1 MAKPTKGRR
10 GGRRGAGGGG
20 HGGVGI
26 WFITFADV
34 MGLLVAFFVMLVAFS
49 TQDRA
54 KLMAVAGSMREA
66 FGVQNQVRYS
76 GFIELPGLP
85 LRPRLKN
92 AAHIP
97 PEESSLTPD
106 EKEHER
112 KIDAATRAK
121 IDRDFALAAST
132 LRQALQDMP
141 EIAEVSKNV
150 IVEESREGLN
160 VEITDQDGRSMFP
173 EGSAEPYEHTRKL
186 VQRLAR
192 VVKAS
197 PFRLT
202 LTGHASA
209 ARPRARP
216 DLGRWEISA
225 MRAVKIRQILAEEG
239 VPDDRF
245 FAVTGKGDTA
255 PLFPDDPFIAA
266 NRRVT
271 ITLMREA
278 PPIPADFKP

>member
-1 MAKPTKGRR
+1 MAKPTKSGKGVRR
-10 GGRRGAGGGG
+10 GGDGG
-20 HGGVGI
+20 HGVGI
-26 WFITFADV
+26 WFITFADL
-34 MGLLVAFFVMLVAFS
+34 MGLMVSFFVMLCAFS
-49 TQDRA
+49 TQDKA

-92 AAHIP
+92 AARIP
-97 PEESSLTPD
+97 PEEASATPAD
-106 EKEHER
+106 SEHDR
-112 KIDAATRAK
+112 KLDAATRAK
-121 IDRDFALAAST
+121 IDRDFALAAAT

-141 EIAEVSKNV
+141 EISEISKNI

-160 VEITDQDGRSMFP
+160 IEITDQDGRSMFP

-186 VQRLAR
+186 IQKLAR
-192 VVKAS
+192 TVKSA

-202 LTGHASA
+202 ITGHTSA
-209 ARPRARP
+209 GPARKRTDLTRWDLSATRA
-216 DLGRWEISA
+216 ISV
-225 MRAVKIRQILAEEG
+225 RRILAEEG

-245 FAVTGKGDTA
+245 FAISGKGDTA
-255 PLFPDDPFIAA
+255 PLFPDDPSIAA

-278 PPIPADFKP
+278 PPLPADFKP

>member
-1 MAKPTKGRR
+1 MAKPTRKVRSARR
-10 GGRRGAGGGG
+10 GGGGG

-49 TQDRA
+49 TQDKS
-54 KLMAVAGSMREA
+54 KLLAVAGSMREA

-92 AAHIP
+92 AANIP
-97 PEESSLTPD
+97 PEEASLTPD
-106 EKEHER
+106 NAEHER
-112 KIDAATRAK
+112 RLDAATRAK
-121 IDRDFALAAST
+121 QERAMALAAAT

-141 EIAEVSKNV
+141 EITEMSKNV
-150 IVEESREGLN
+150 IVEETPEGLN
-160 VEITDQDGRSMFP
+160 IEIVDQDGRAMFP
-173 EGSAEPYEHTRKL
+173 EGSAEPYERTRKL
-186 VQRLAR
+186 VQKLGA
-192 VVKAS
+192 
-197 PFRLT
+197 T
-202 LTGHASA
+202 LKTAPLRITITGHSSA
-209 ARPRARP
+209 PRLRARP
-216 DLGRWEISA
+216 EAGRWEMSA
-225 MRAVKIRQILAEEG
+225 LRAIAIHRVLTQEG

-245 FAVTGKGDTA
+245 FAVAGKGDSA
-255 PLFPDDPFIAA
+255 PLFPDDPGIAA

-278 PPIPADFKP
+278 PPMPESFKP

>member
-1 MAKPTKGRR
+1 MAKPTKVRK

-20 HGGVGI
+20 HGGIGT

-49 TQDRA
+49 TQDKA

-97 PEESSLTPD
+97 PEEASLTPD
-106 EKEHER
+106 ETQHER
-112 KIDAATRAK
+112 KLDNATRAK
-121 IDRDFALAAST
+121 LDRDFALAAAT

-141 EIAEVSKNV
+141 EISEISKNV
-150 IVEESREGLN
+150 IIEESREGLN

-192 VVKAS
+192 AVKAS
-197 PFRLT
+197 PFRLK

-209 ARPRARP
+209 ARPRSRP
-216 DLGRWEISA
+216 GLGQWEISA

>member
-1 MAKPTKGRR
+1 MARPTKGGR
-10 GGRRGAGGGG
+10 GGRRGEGGGG
-20 HGGVGI
+20 AVGI
-26 WFITFADV
+26 WFITFADL
-34 MGLLVAFFVMLVAFS
+34 MGLLVSFFVMLCAFS
-49 TQDRA
+49 TQDKQ

-92 AAHIP
+92 AANIP
-97 PEESSLTPD
+97 PEEASPTPD
-106 EKEHER
+106 DAEHER
-112 KIDAATRAK
+112 RLDAATRAK
-121 IDRDFALAAST
+121 IDRDFALAAAT

-141 EIAEVSKNV
+141 DVHEISKNI

-160 VEITDQDGRSMFP
+160 VEITDQDGRSMFA
-173 EGSAEPYEHTRKL
+173 EGSAEPYEHTRRL
-186 VQRLAR
+186 VQKLSRAI
-192 VVKAS
+192 KAA

-202 LTGHASA
+202 ITGHASA
-209 ARPRARP
+209 ARPRAQP
-216 DLGRWEISA
+216 DIGRWEISA
-225 MRAVKIRQILAEEG
+225 LRAIAVRRILAEEG

-271 ITLMREA
+271 VTLMREA